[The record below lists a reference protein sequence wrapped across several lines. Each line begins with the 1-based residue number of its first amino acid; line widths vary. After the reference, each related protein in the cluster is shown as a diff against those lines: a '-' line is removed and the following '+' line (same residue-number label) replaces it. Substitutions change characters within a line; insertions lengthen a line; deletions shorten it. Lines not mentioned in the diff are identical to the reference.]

1 MFNIELYNERRT
13 FTFNDEPNIC
23 PICNRHIVAEP
34 ICAFSNKN
42 DDSQEVLFHCNNKEC
57 SHIFIAT
64 YKYIEISKYTTKQMI
79 TKLSP
84 QQINPIE
91 INSDI
96 KDISPLFYKIY
107 QQSDE
112 AKSLDLDEIAG
123 VGYRKALEFLIKD
136 YCIKNYP
143 DKKEDIIKRP
153 LLQVINSFMND
164 APKVK
169 SCATKAVWLGND
181 ETHYER
187 KWEDRDINDL
197 KILIQLTLHHIES
210 ELLTEK
216 FEMEMK
222 K

>member
-1 MFNIELYNERRT
+1 
-13 FTFNDEPNIC
+13 
-23 PICNRHIVAEP
+23 
-34 ICAFSNKN
+34 
-42 DDSQEVLFHCNNKEC
+42 
-57 SHIFIAT
+57 
-64 YKYIEISKYTTKQMI
+64 
-79 TKLSP
+79 
-84 QQINPIE
+84 
-91 INSDI
+91 
-96 KDISPLFYKIY
+96 
-107 QQSDE
+107 
-112 AKSLDLDEIAG
+112 
-123 VGYRKALEFLIKD
+123 
-136 YCIKNYP
+136 
-143 DKKEDIIKRP
+143 
-153 LLQVINSFMND
+153 MND